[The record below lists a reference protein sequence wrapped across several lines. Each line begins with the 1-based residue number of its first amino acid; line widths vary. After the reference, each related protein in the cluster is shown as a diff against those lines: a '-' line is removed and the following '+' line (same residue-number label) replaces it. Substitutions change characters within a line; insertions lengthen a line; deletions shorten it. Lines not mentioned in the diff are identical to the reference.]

1 MIRTILIGPPH
12 LPIGMASKKILYVGG
27 LAEEVNEKTIHAGF
41 VVFGDVIDV
50 NISIDYASGQH
61 RGFGLI
67 IF

>member
-1 MIRTILIGPPH
+1 
-12 LPIGMASKKILYVGG
+12 MASKKILYVGG